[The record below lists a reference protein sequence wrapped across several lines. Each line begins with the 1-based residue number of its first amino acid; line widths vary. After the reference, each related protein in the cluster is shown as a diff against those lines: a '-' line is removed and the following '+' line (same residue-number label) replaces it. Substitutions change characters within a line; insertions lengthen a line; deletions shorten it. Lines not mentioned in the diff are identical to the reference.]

1 MAEVAEK
8 PADVADDEAAKAA
21 ASAQAAAA
29 PAAPAE
35 ASEAPPDTEAL
46 RPIIR
51 KIIVEDGHGGA
62 HGGAER

>member
-35 ASEAPPDTEAL
+35 ASETPFQVNLPRQMATSVL
-46 RPIIR
+46 RTCQPMVR
-51 KIIVEDGHGGA
+51 
-62 HGGAER
+62 